1 MKMNLTNKI
10 TIISF
15 IILIMLSVFGCS
27 CSGNRSGNTNNEDL
41 TYNDLKLQYH
51 KPLMDWNK
59 EVVGI
64 EKDVIIKYAERR
76 NWDITESGTGLYY
89 DIYFET
95 DGRKATPGDY
105 AEFEYTVY
113 LMDGTMLYT
122 SDSTGTR
129 KILLGHNNEE
139 SGIDEALQM
148 MSIGEKAHLILPP
161 HLAFGVPGDG
171 YLVPPRTILV
181 YDIELISLNNN

>member
-1 MKMNLTNKI
+1 MNLTNKI
-10 TIISF
+10 TLVSF
-15 IILIMLSVFGCS
+15 IVLLMLSILGCS
-27 CSGNRSGNTNNEDL
+27 CSGNRNGSSSEDKDVP
-41 TYNDLKLQYH
+41 YSEIKSQYH

-64 EKDVIIKYAERR
+64 EKDIIIKYAERR
-76 NWDITESGTGLYY
+76 NWNITESGTGLYY
-89 DIYFET
+89 DIYFKT
-95 DGRKATPGDY
+95 NGQKSKSGDY
-105 AEFEYTVY
+105 AEFEYTVS
-113 LMDGTMLYT
+113 LMDGTKLYS

-148 MSIGEKAHLILPP
+148 MSVGEKAHLILPP